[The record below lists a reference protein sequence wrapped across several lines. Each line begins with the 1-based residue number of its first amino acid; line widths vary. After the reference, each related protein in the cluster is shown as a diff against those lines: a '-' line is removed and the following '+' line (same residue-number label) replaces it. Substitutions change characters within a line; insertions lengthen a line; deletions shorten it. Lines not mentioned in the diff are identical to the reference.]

1 MLFDSRK
8 RQNMLY
14 FLSEK
19 PISYLAKMGL
29 QERYKSVIRE
39 WYPAKMIGTENESR
53 EQEEKLFWK

>member
-1 MLFDSRK
+1 
-8 RQNMLY
+8 MLY

-29 QERYKSVIRE
+29 QERYKRVVSC
-39 WYPAKMIGTENESR
+39 KMIGTENKSR

>member
-1 MLFDSRK
+1 
-8 RQNMLY
+8 MLY